1 MTSTPS
7 GGMPPVALPDEAWVT
22 ALVSLSLM
30 GPARLTVLLE
40 HYGPQGA
47 WDALREGLR
56 VTSPANRADR
66 AAAPRLAE
74 LLGARTSAVVA
85 TWKRE
90 ARMLEPGAVWAAH
103 VAAGIGV
110 AIPTSAGYPTPF
122 VDDLE
127 PPLIVFSRGDP
138 DALVGPRVAIVG
150 TRDCTRYGYD
160 IAHRLGA
167 ELSEAGVS
175 IVSGL
180 ALGIDGAAHAGALA
194 VEGAPPIAVVG
205 SGLDVV
211 YPKRNASLWHRVASA
226 GVVLSEYP
234 LGAAP
239 VAWHFPARN
248 RLIAALADV
257 LVVVESQGKGGS
269 MLTVGE
275 ALDRGKPHMA
285 VPGPITSKVS
295 AGPNQLLG
303 EGAGVVR
310 DTGDVLLM
318 LGMSAG
324 LSRSSRETRV
334 TPSAQDQEVLD
345 AIDWQPVTFD
355 QVADRTGLDL
365 YDLSLALDRLVEA
378 EWVDRRGAW
387 LERRA
392 KPGG

>member
-1 MTSTPS
+1 MTA
-7 GGMPPVALPDEAWVT
+7 ALPDEAWVT

-30 GPARLTVLLE
+30 GPARLAVLLE
-40 HYGPQGA
+40 HFGPAGSWQ
-47 WDALREGLR
+47 ALRAGLR
-56 VTSPANRADR
+56 LDSPPDASTR

-74 LLGARTSAVVA
+74 LLGARVDAVTA
-85 TWKRE
+85 TWRRE
-90 ARMLEPGAVWAAH
+90 TRAFDPATIWAAH
-103 VAAGIGV
+103 VDAGVGV
-110 AIPTSAGYPTPF
+110 CVPTSAGYPPPF

-150 TRDCTRYGYD
+150 TRDCTRYGWD
-160 IAHRLGA
+160 IAHRLGS
-167 ELSEAGVS
+167 ELAEAGVS

-194 VEGAPPIAVVG
+194 AGGAPPIAVVG
-205 SGLDVV
+205 SGLDIV
-211 YPKRNASLWHRVASA
+211 YPRRNAPLWRRVAEA
-226 GVVLSEYP
+226 GVILSEYP
-234 LGAAP
+234 LGSAP

-257 LVVVESQGKGGS
+257 LVVVESQGTGGS

-275 ALDRGKPHMA
+275 AIDRGTPHLA

-295 AGPNQLLG
+295 AGPNLLIG

-310 DTGDVLLM
+310 DTADVLLA

-324 LSRSSRETRV
+324 VARSSRETRPD
-334 TPSAQDQEVLD
+334 PSPPDRRVLD

-355 QVADRTGLDL
+355 DVSDRTGLDL
-365 YDLSLALDRLVEA
+365 FSLSTALDRLVDGG
-378 EWVDRRGAW
+378 WVDRRGVW
-387 LERRA
+387 IERRA
-392 KPGG
+392 KGSR